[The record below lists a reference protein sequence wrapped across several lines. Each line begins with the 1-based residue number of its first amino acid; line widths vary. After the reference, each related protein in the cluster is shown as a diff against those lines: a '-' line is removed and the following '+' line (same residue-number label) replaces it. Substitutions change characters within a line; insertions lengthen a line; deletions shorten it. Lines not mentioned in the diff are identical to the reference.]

1 MKKYQYTLILMA
13 IALSVSAQNPAAYF
27 RLDARYYTEGNEKYL
42 GISPDIRNDGP
53 GLLGQGM
60 RKYPRRFRF
69 ILTNKSKF
77 QNRYENLYPDTVK
90 INSLYTQSL
99 ATDTLFMSYFS
110 KLSLPFQNPN
120 QKKIRITLKELMLVA
135 SRFFYCESVKKD
147 STINAYVCVHLNGLK
162 NVFDKD
168 YTLIEA
174 FCFEAIFESY
184 EPNHQPTPFVVNFKS
199 YIKEAERKE
208 KHLFKDKAAYLAQIR
223 QYCFNKMAND
233 KALQKAL
240 LAYYQLHQNN
250 LPFELELN

>member
-1 MKKYQYTLILMA
+1 MKKHYSILLITLVT
-13 IALSVSAQNPAAYF
+13 LSVSAQNPAAYF
-27 RLDARYYTEGNEKYL
+27 RLDVKYYTEENEKYL
-42 GISPDIRNDGP
+42 GVSPDIRSDAP

-77 QNRYENLYPDTVK
+77 LDQYEKLYPDTVK
-90 INSLYTQSL
+90 INNLYTQSL
-99 ATDTLFMSYFS
+99 AADPLFMSYFS
-110 KLSLPFQNPN
+110 KLSLPFQNSN
-120 QKKIRITLKELMLVA
+120 QKKMHIGLKELMLVA

-162 NVFDKD
+162 NAFDKD

-184 EPNHQPTPFVVNFKS
+184 KPQPQPTPFVVNFKS

-208 KHLFKDKAAYLAQIR
+208 KHLFKDKAVYLEKIR
-223 QYCFNKMAND
+223 HYCFNKMAKD
-233 KALQKAL
+233 KELQKAL
-240 LAYYQLHQNN
+240 LAYYQLNKNN
-250 LPFELELN
+250 LPFELQLD